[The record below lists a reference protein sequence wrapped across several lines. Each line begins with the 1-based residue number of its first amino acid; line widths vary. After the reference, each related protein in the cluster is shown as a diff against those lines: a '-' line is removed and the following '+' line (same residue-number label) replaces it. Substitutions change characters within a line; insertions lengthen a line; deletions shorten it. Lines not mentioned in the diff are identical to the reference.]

1 MLFRRSSRVTY
12 AALWLCCAPMG
23 AVAATGVTQGGVTQG
38 NGAPSAHAPG
48 AGRGSAALALPRV
61 AERITSRTALHI
73 VAFGSSSTEGV
84 GASSPAAAYPSQ
96 LRAYLGG
103 RLGGNVEV
111 LNAGVGGEDA
121 DDMARRL
128 PKIIAAK
135 PDLVVW
141 QTGSNDPLRGV
152 PVERFASETRAGVL
166 AMRQAGIDVVLV
178 NQQYCPALE
187 AHDDFP
193 AFRTAL
199 MQIGTE
205 LGVPVVDRYGLMRRW
220 LSEGAIK
227 RDALLSADNLHMTDG
242 GYAMLAKAIGEEIL
256 AAVHR

>member
-1 MLFRRSSRVTY
+1 MRSRRCSRLAS
-12 AALWLCCAPMG
+12 AALWICCAPVG
-23 AVAATGVTQGGVTQG
+23 AVAAPGVTQGG
-38 NGAPSAHAPG
+38 HAPG
-48 AGRGSAALALPRV
+48 ARAAGPSHTTSALALPRV
-61 AERITSRTALHI
+61 AQRIASRTALHI

-84 GASSPAAAYPSQ
+84 GATSPAATYPSQ
-96 LRAYLGG
+96 LDAYLSG
-103 RLGGNVEV
+103 RLPGTVEV
-111 LNAGVGGEDA
+111 VNAGVGGEDA

-128 PKIIAAK
+128 PRIIGAK

-152 PVERFASETRAGVL
+152 PVERFAAETRAGIL

-187 AHDDFP
+187 SHDDFP
-193 AFRTAL
+193 AFRNAIT
-199 MQIGTE
+199 QIGAD

-220 LSEGAIK
+220 LSQGAVK
-227 RDALLSADNLHMTDG
+227 REALLSPDNLHMTDG